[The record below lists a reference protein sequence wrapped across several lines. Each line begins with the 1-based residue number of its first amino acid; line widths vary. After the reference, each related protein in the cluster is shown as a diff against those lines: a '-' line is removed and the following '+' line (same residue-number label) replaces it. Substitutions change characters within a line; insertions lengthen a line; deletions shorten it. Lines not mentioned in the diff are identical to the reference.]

1 MKGER
6 LFYVPEVHLYGIGK
20 SLVDKDGREV
30 KVHKSGRLFDQFE
43 EIPAKDIDLD
53 SSEYMA
59 IDSVTKILGAVE
71 EDGAKL
77 VDFSAV
83 PADLLDAARIRGT
96 FVHDMIDADAAGELD
111 EERLDPKFKGFLKS
125 YRAWMTAT
133 GADKV
138 KAIASEVA
146 GVALFGT
153 EISRN
158 FLVAGRI
165 DRIAEIAGEEEVVD
179 FKSGVSDSVSSKI
192 QAAAYTRIA
201 SKILGREIKKARVVG
216 VRADGSF
223 VETVVD
229 VPKYLLFM
237 DKIAD
242 KIADPSISIDVAAMA
257 KDAARIPAELED
269 ELAAA
274 DEELA
279 AAKAKVEAAK
289 AAIILATGGGSGIG
303 SRWTLSATKAT
314 LGVDAERLRK
324 IRPDLAMKFERA
336 IVDLPASAW
345 AIIEETVGELLDD
358 TVSVSKK
365 VDPKVLSMVAADER
379 ASVTVTERK
388 GGFSFRPKKAK

>member
-1 MKGER
+1 MMKGER

-53 SSEYMA
+53 SSEYTA

-83 PADLLDAARIRGT
+83 PADLLEAARIRGT

-111 EERLDPKFKGFLKS
+111 EERLDPKFRGFLRS
-125 YRAWMTAT
+125 YRAWAASV
-133 GADKV
+133 GAV
-138 KAIASEVA
+138 KTVASEVA

-153 EISRN
+153 DLSKAI
-158 FLVAGRI
+158 LVAGRI

-192 QAAAYTRIA
+192 QAASYTRIA

-237 DKIAD
+237 DRIAD
-242 KIADPSISIDVAAMA
+242 KIFDPSVSIDVAAMA
-257 KDAARIPAELED
+257 KDAARIPVELED

-314 LGVDAERLRK
+314 LGVDADRLRK

-358 TVSVSKK
+358 TVSVTKK

-388 GGFSFRPKKAK
+388 GVFSFRQKKAK

>member
-1 MKGER
+1 MMKGER
-6 LFYVPEVHLYGIGK
+6 FFYIPEVHLYGIGK
-20 SLVDKDGREV
+20 SLVNNDGREV

-83 PADLLDAARIRGT
+83 PADLLEAARIRGT

-111 EERLDPKFKGFLKS
+111 EERLDPKFRGFLRS
-125 YRAWMTAT
+125 YRAWLSSVPN
-133 GADKV
+133 V
-138 KAIASEVA
+138 KAVASEVA

-153 EISRN
+153 DLSKAI
-158 FLVAGRI
+158 LVAGRI
-165 DRIAEIAGEEEVVD
+165 DRIAEIAGEKEVVD

-201 SKILGREIKKARVVG
+201 SMILGREVKKARVVG

-223 VETVVD
+223 VETVID
-229 VPKYLLFM
+229 VPKYLLYM

-365 VDPKVLSMVAADER
+365 VDPKVLSMVAAYER